1 VSSLSLNLAFRYLKS
16 NRGGV
21 FSFTSFLAILGLSIG
36 VSSLIIVMSVM
47 NGFER
52 ELQDRILGV
61 VPHAVIKSDST
72 INNYQLLVDN
82 INKLDNIKSS
92 SPYIELQGLAS
103 SGSGGRGVSIIGIDE
118 DIEPSMSILPDYM
131 VIGSLDNLKEDSSI
145 IIGTWLA
152 AHLDVGIGDT
162 LNITTS
168 DIKTTIIGSFPQ
180 SLKVKIVG
188 MYELRSELDQS
199 LVLISHKLAQKIK
212 MIGENT
218 TSSIRIKTDDLF
230 SADTIARDVIKS
242 IDGDLLNGN
251 FFEIITW
258 KTTHG
263 TLFEAIKFEKLLISL
278 MLFLIIGVASIL
290 ILSTIIMT
298 VKSKER
304 EIGILKTIGA
314 NNGQLVKIFVYQGIL
329 VSSIGI
335 ISGLF
340 FGILITIN
348 LDSLVNFLESLTAR
362 GMLDAYFIN
371 YFPYHLDFNQ
381 IFFICL
387 LSFIFSLFSSLI
399 PALRVN
405 RLDPIEILRHE

>member
-1 VSSLSLNLAFRYLKS
+1 MASLSLNLAFRYLKS

-61 VPHAVIKSDST
+61 VPHAVIKSDSS
-72 INNYQLLVDN
+72 INNYQLIVDD
-82 INKLDNIKSS
+82 INELQSIESS
-92 SPYIELQGLAS
+92 SPYIELQGLIS
-103 SGSGGRGVSIIGIDE
+103 TGSGGRGVNIIGIDE
-118 DIEPSMSILPDYM
+118 DIEASMSILPNYM
-131 VIGSLDNLKEDSSI
+131 LLGSIANLKQDNSI

-152 AHLDVGIGDT
+152 AYLGVGMGDI

-168 DIKTTIIGSFPQ
+168 DIKTSIIGSFPQ
-180 SLKVKIVG
+180 SIKVKIVG

-212 MIGENT
+212 MIDENT

-230 SADTIARDVIKS
+230 SADLIARDVINS
-242 IDGDLLNGN
+242 IDGELLDNN

-290 ILSTIIMT
+290 VLSTIIMT

-304 EIGILKTIGA
+304 EIGILKTMGA
-314 NNGQLVKIFVYQGIL
+314 SNHQLVKIFLYQGIL
-329 VSSIGI
+329 VSAIGI

-340 FGILITIN
+340 FGILITVN
-348 LDSLVNFLESLTAR
+348 LDSFVNFLESLTSR

-387 LSFIFSLFSSLI
+387 LSFIFSLISSLI